1 MSTRDHPDW
10 WRPVG
15 GSNSQDSTLERRS
28 LIWNDNEVIAP
39 DAPPATSVTKTYRA
53 KFFPRGCRGKI
64 DSLQIYCRRA
74 AAGTLD
80 LSLSPHPGLGPLYT
94 VTVIPGAAW
103 AWAAVAFNQMWNY
116 DSLFVWISRCD
127 VDIDWGLEYVPP
139 HDLHYSTDL
148 GVTWISLGGRLFVR
162 VVYTGETPG
171 DVPVSGIVNTIEIP
185 SVGSTLAGGFD
196 AAVPSNAV
204 RTIRE
209 AEGAGTLNE
218 AKLEFYTT
226 AAPTAGADPPAI
238 RYQLRLIADG
248 FAASLTD
255 NRELTQS
262 CVATSGRSSKG
273 EFFQCSVQEPEWHRT
288 FMRVRLPIKFRRRL
302 ALQAVHT
309 TGVNVRVDGI
319 IYANLMR

>member
-1 MSTRDHPDW
+1 
-10 WRPVG
+10 VG
-15 GSNSQDSTLERRS
+15 GSNAQDSTLERRS
-28 LIWNDNEVIAP
+28 TIWNDGDPI
-39 DAPPATSVTKTYRA
+39 PPAVPPVFCLNIKDRG
-53 KFFPRGCRGKI
+53 KFFTRGCRGKI
-64 DSLQIYCRRA
+64 HRLYVYCMRA
-74 AAGTLD
+74 AAGTMD
-80 LSLSPHPGLGPLYT
+80 LSFSPHPCLGPLYT
-94 VTVIPGAAW
+94 VTVTPGAAW
-103 AWAAVAFNQMWNY
+103 AWANAGFFQMWNY
-116 DSLFVWISRCD
+116 DSLFIWVSRCD
-127 VDIDWGLEYVPP
+127 ADVSWGYDLLQPRDGHRTTDSGETWFREAWRPFIRAEY
-139 HDLHYSTDL
+139 D
-148 GVTWISLGGRLFVR
+148 
-162 VVYTGETPG
+162 GETPG
-171 DVPVSGIVNTIEIP
+171 DVPVSGIINVIEIP

-204 RTIRE
+204 RTICE

-319 IYANLMR
+319 LYANLMR